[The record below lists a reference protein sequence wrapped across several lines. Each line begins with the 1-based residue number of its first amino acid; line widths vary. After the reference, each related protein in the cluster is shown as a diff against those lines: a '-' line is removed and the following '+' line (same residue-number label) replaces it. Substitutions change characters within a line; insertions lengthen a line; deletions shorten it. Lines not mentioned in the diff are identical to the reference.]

1 MRKVYVAQ
9 TILVV
14 ALVVGVIIAIPS
26 FLSRIQKER
35 RTGVVLVNG
44 RIEGTEVAV
53 GSKLPGRIAEVLDYE
68 GQEVKAGDLLVR
80 LESSDVDAGLDQAK
94 ASVAQARNN
103 FENSKEAVFRC
114 EKELSKAQIGVALVK
129 ERTDLRIKQAAT
141 AVEEA
146 VAAVDQARAMRDKV
160 QVEFEHANSL
170 QQQNAASD
178 LEFSFAKNTFT
189 AQQAGLRMAELRLDQ
204 AKDALAIAKTN
215 KSEIRMREDDLA
227 VVESALRQAKIG
239 VNIAAAQL
247 QAAEASERIMQ
258 IQVEDTKIVAPCDG
272 IIVTRVA
279 EPGEVIAAGS
289 TMMVIIDFDQLYL
302 KGFVAN
308 DQYSQVKL
316 NDEARIY
323 LDSYKDKIFDASVS
337 RINQQAEFTP
347 KTVDTPQQRVKL
359 VFGLELRVDN
369 ASRLFK
375 PGMPADAVIRT
386 EKEAEWCLP
395 ADLR

>member
-9 TILVV
+9 SILVV

-53 GSKLPGRIAEVLDYE
+53 GSKLPGRIAEVFVYE

-80 LESSDVDAGLDQAK
+80 LESNDVDAGLDQAK
-94 ASVAQARNN
+94 ASVAQATNN
-103 FENSKEAVFRC
+103 FENSKETVFRC

-129 ERTDLRIKQAAT
+129 ERTGLRIKQTAT

-160 QVEFEHANSL
+160 KVEFDHAYAL
-170 QQQNAASD
+170 QQKNAASD
-178 LEFSFAKNTFT
+178 LEFSFAKNTFA

-204 AKDALAIAKTN
+204 TKDSLAIAKTN

-247 QAAEASERIMQ
+247 QATQASERIMQ
-258 IQVEDTKIVAPCDG
+258 IQVEDTKIFAPCDG

-279 EPGEVIAAGS
+279 EPGEVISAGS

-323 LDSYKDKIFDASVS
+323 LDSYKDKVFDATVTK
-337 RINQQAEFTP
+337 INQQAEFTP

-386 EKEAEWCLP
+386 EKDAQWCLP
-395 ADLR
+395 SDLR